1 MNERLLNKYKE
12 LLAQFAECQR
22 RVLPVV
28 NTCLNN
34 ITEASNFVDAVK
46 VRVCVCV
53 GGCVW
58 RVCVWRGGGCFE
70 SKKLT
75 LKFELSCRC
84 ICLIGVVY
92 FWFSG
97 FVQYIL
103 LLFVYT
109 ITMSCV

>member
-46 VRVCVCV
+46 VRVCV
-53 GGCVW
+53 G
-58 RVCVWRGGGCFE
+58 GGGCFE

>member
-53 GGCVW
+53 CVGVCGG
-58 RVCVWRGGGCFE
+58 VCVCRGGGVF
-70 SKKLT
+70 
-75 LKFELSCRC
+75 
-84 ICLIGVVY
+84 
-92 FWFSG
+92 
-97 FVQYIL
+97 
-103 LLFVYT
+103 
-109 ITMSCV
+109 